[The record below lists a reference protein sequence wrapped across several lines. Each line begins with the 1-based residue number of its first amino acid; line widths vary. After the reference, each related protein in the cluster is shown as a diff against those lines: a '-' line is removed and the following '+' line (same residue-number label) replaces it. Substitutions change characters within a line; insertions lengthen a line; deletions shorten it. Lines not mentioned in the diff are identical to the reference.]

1 MEESLFRKNSIEHI
15 SSPEQ
20 LNDYLRVTSPAI
32 WVVLIAVIL
41 LLAGMLIWASF
52 ANIDSFVSG
61 TAQVENGKMVIIFDD
76 ESQSEKVE
84 PGMTAVVGDTSSV
97 ITSVGNSYDG
107 SKFAVADTEL
117 SDGSYSTRV
126 VYRQTQV
133 IKLLFR

>member
-1 MEESLFRKNSIEHI
+1 MEESLFRKNSVEHI

-32 WVVLIAVIL
+32 WVVLIAVII
-41 LLAGMLIWASF
+41 LLAGVLIWASF
-52 ANIDSFVSG
+52 ANIDSFVTG
-61 TAQVENGKMVIIFDD
+61 TAQVEDGKMVIIFDD
-76 ESQSEKVE
+76 QACSGKVE
-84 PGMTAVVGDTSSV
+84 PGMKAVVGDAAYV
-97 ITSVGNSYDG
+97 INSVGNSYDG
-107 SKFAVADTEL
+107 SIFAVADTDL